1 MADIDFSKYSNEE
14 LMKIA
19 QGAQAQKPSAQP
31 QQEEEPGFLKS
42 ALQVYGHYAKGVL
55 KGGGQALGDMGA
67 SAINWPI
74 SGIEKLSGHKLP
86 HVPHPHLLDK
96 ESDSLGESIGRTI
109 GQVGAGFALPG
120 GVGMKAAQLAG
131 KGYQALRA
139 GKQLP
144 LIGKLL
150 AGGAGGA
157 LEGAAANE
165 ENRGLGGAIGS
176 IEGTAGYALP
186 AAYNFAKSLG
196 SKSIAKNIQEE
207 VGRLGQH
214 FNERFTSH
222 LQAGEKGGANK
233 FLKAEKGNIKLL
245 KKAGEGKLAYGLEKF
260 NEAPTLSN
268 AHKAQS
274 DLNKI
279 VSKYSRSKEG
289 SLEADVYS
297 EALKLKN
304 RLLKKISES
313 FEKAGVKEHGAG
325 YQQSRVDYANEVA
338 PYLDSPVINGLLG
351 KNKRGVQ
358 TVRPKEFADKLLQE
372 EEFLAQA
379 GNKHPDLL
387 RREKYNKIK
396 KNKLA
401 QGAALGAGTLA
412 TGFLPYEIRK
422 LLGTH

>member
-1 MADIDFSKYSNEE
+1 MADLSHLSNEE

-19 QGAQAQKPSAQP
+19 QGGAGGGSAASAPQ
-31 QQEEEPGFLKS
+31 QQEEEPGFFKS
-42 ALQVYGHYAKGVL
+42 ALQGYGNYAKGVV
-55 KGGGQALGDMGA
+55 KGGGQALGDLGA

-96 ESDSLGESIGRTI
+96 ESDSLGENIGRAV

-157 LEGAAANE
+157 LEGAAGNE
-165 ENRGLGGAIGS
+165 ENRSLGGVLGS
-176 IEGTAGYALP
+176 IAGTAGYAIP
-186 AAYNFAKSLG
+186 AAINFGKSIS
-196 SKSIAKNIQEE
+196 SKNIAKNVQNE
-207 VGRLGQH
+207 VARLGEH

-222 LQAGEKGGANK
+222 LQAGEEAGANK
-233 FLKAEKGNIKLL
+233 FLKAEKGKIPLF

-260 NEAPTLSN
+260 NENPTLTN

-304 RLLKKISES
+304 RLLKRISES

-325 YQQSRVDYANEVA
+325 YQQSRVDYAKEAA
-338 PYLDSPVINGLLG
+338 PYLDSPVIKGLLG
-351 KNKRGVQ
+351 KNSRGVQ
-358 TVRPKEFADKLLQE
+358 TVRPGKFADKLLGE

-379 GNKHPDLL
+379 GNKHPELL
-387 RREKYNKIK
+387 SREKWNKVK
-396 KNKLA
+396 ENKLA
-401 QGAALGAGTLA
+401 QGAALGAGGLA
-412 TGFLPYEIRK
+412 TAFLPYEIRK
-422 LLGTH
+422 LLGQH

>member
-19 QGAQAQKPSAQP
+19 QGAQTQKPSA
-31 QQEEEPGFLKS
+31 QQEEEPGFFKKLGRGY
-42 ALQVYGHYAKGVL
+42 LNYA
-55 KGGGQALGDMGA
+55 GGTLRGMGQAAGDLGA

-74 SGIEKLSGHKLP
+74 SGIEKLTGAHIP
-86 HVPHPHLLDK
+86 HVPHPDLLNK
-96 ESDSLGESIGRTI
+96 NPTSLGESIGQHV
-109 GQVGAGFALPG
+109 GQIGAGFALPG
-120 GVGMKAAQLAG
+120 GVGLKAAQLAN

-157 LEGAAANE
+157 LEGAAGNE

-176 IEGTAGYALP
+176 IAGTAGYALP
-186 AAYNFAKSLG
+186 AAYQFAKSLS
-196 SKSIAKNIQEE
+196 SKNIAKNIQDE
-207 VGRLGQH
+207 VARLGQH

-222 LQAGEKGGANK
+222 LQAGEEAGANK
-233 FLKAEKGNIKLL
+233 FLRGEKGNIKLL

-260 NEAPTLSN
+260 NENPTLTN

-279 VSKYSRSKEG
+279 VAKFSRSKEG
-289 SLEADVYS
+289 SLEADAYE

-313 FEKAGVKEHGAG
+313 FEKAGVKQHGAG
-325 YQQSRVDYANEVA
+325 YQQSRVDYANEAA
-338 PYLDSPVINGLLG
+338 PYLDSSAISGLLG

-372 EEFLAQA
+372 EEFLAQS